1 MIRRPVALAAMTLA
15 GLLVAAGGCA
25 QKKAAPRSGP
35 GYAASGSVAYGTF
48 VKRGEAQLKP
58 PSPIASLDF
67 VGDTLLAK
75 TDRNAVYSLS
85 GGLDIRYIQQVA
97 EAGILVRKPVPYAKQ
112 VIFPLPT
119 ELKFLDERGDT
130 KQSVRL
136 PYPLTTNVNTDP
148 RGFLLAGTAANT
160 GGRVTVIDPKNQ
172 KKPVREDTLIGPV
185 LSAPVGFQGV
195 VYAANDRGQVFAI
208 GDERRATWP
217 LPDGAFRTDRS
228 VTADLVIDDY
238 AVYVAATD
246 SKLYALDRTSG
257 RIKWR
262 YMAQTG
268 LAAAPFV
275 TGDRVYQVVP
285 DLGVVALPKTL
296 PENQE
301 KPYRE
306 PLWTAK
312 GATRVLGTDDKFLYV
327 VVGGKSVAALDLA
340 TGEAR
345 FDLKGDFDFFAIGAD
360 KTIYTADKGGRVL
373 SFARAP
379 YSGEDRMAAAR

>member
-1 MIRRPVALAAMTLA
+1 MTLA

-25 QKKAAPRSGP
+25 AKKPVARSGP

-58 PSPIASLDF
+58 PSPLASLDF
-67 VGDTLLAK
+67 VGDTLLGK

-97 EAGILVRKPVPYAKQ
+97 EPGILVRKPLPYAKQ

-130 KQSVRL
+130 KQTVHL
-136 PYPLTTNVNTDP
+136 PYPITTNVNNDP

-160 GGRVTVIDPKNQ
+160 GGRVTVIDPKNA
-172 KKPVREDTLIGPV
+172 KKPIREDTLIGPV

-195 VYAANDRGQVFAI
+195 VYVATDRGQVFAI
-208 GDERRATWP
+208 GDERRASWP
-217 LPDGAFRTDRS
+217 LPDGAFKTDRS

-262 YMAQTG
+262 YMAETG
-268 LAAAPFV
+268 LVDAPFV

-285 DLGVVALPKTL
+285 NLGVVALSKTL
-296 PENQE
+296 PEIQE

-312 GATRVLGTDDKFLYV
+312 GVTRVLGTDDKFLYA
-327 VVGGKSVAALDLA
+327 VVGRNTVAAIDLA
-340 TGEAR
+340 TGETR
-345 FDLKGDFDFFAIGAD
+345 FDLKGDFEFFAIGAD
-360 KTIYTADKGGRVL
+360 KTIYTADKAGRVL
-373 SFARAP
+373 SFARAA
-379 YSGEDRMAAAR
+379 YTGEGDVAAAR